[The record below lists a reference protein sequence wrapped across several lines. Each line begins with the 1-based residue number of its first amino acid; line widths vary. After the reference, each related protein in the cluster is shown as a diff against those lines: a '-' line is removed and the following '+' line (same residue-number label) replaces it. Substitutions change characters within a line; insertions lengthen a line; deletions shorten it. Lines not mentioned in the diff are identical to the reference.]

1 MRKFAIAFIALAI
14 GSGWFIGRAN
24 AYTSAATPAAVT
36 PSATGPRI
44 SIAKFMFGPSTLT
57 VPAGTTVTWTNTDQ
71 AAHTVTADD
80 GSFDTGFVA
89 PGQTVSLTFAAP
101 GTYPYYCIPHGAPG
115 GAGMAGVIVVQ

>member
-1 MRKFAIAFIALAI
+1 MRAPLLIAAATAALSASLAI
-14 GSGWFIGRAN
+14 FALTGPP
-24 AYTSAATPAAVT
+24 SAQAAAAV
-36 PSATGPRI
+36 
-44 SIAKFMFGPSTLT
+44 IAQETTFSPPTLT

-89 PGQTVSLTFAAP
+89 AGQTVSLTFATP

-115 GAGMAGVIVVQ
+115 GAGMAGVVVVQ

>member
-1 MRKFAIAFIALAI
+1 MSLRFPLLIAAAAAALSASLAI
-14 GSGWFIGRAN
+14 FALSGPA
-24 AYTSAATPAAVT
+24 SAQAGAAAV
-36 PSATGPRI
+36 
-44 SIAKFMFGPSTLT
+44 IAQETTFSPPTLT

-89 PGQTVSLTFAAP
+89 AGQTVSLTFATP